1 MIEFINSLTG
11 GPMWVHESRVN
22 EYLARGHK
30 IADEAT
36 AAALA
41 GDVSKV
47 DTEPKTKK
55 AKAKKPK
62 E

>member
-1 MIEFINSLTG
+1 MVKFIHRDSGGEF
-11 GPMWVHESRVN
+11 WVHETRVA

-36 AAALA
+36 AAILE
-41 GDVSKV
+41 G
-47 DTEPKTKK
+47 
-55 AKAKKPK
+55 KKPRKKKNK